1 MTGPVAF
8 ENLIP
13 EAKEKIMLSWFIAE
27 TKSPDVLRG
36 KKITEDMVEV
46 IPENVN
52 NACICECVCLGSI
65 KRFFTD
71 DAWKIIIN
79 IVTMKNEKCNYFC
92 PVCKLQTDDTRD
104 NSINCNSCLMWLH
117 LKYTGLKKMPKKRYW
132 FCKACN
138 ETFYIN

>member
-13 EAKEKIMLSWFIAE
+13 EAKEKIMLSWFIGE
-27 TKSPDVLRG
+27 TEVLDVLRG

-52 NACICECVCLGSI
+52 NACICECVCLASI

-71 DAWKIIIN
+71 DAWKIALSDHAY
-79 IVTMKNEKCNYFC
+79 EY
-92 PVCKLQTDDTRD
+92 
-104 NSINCNSCLMWLH
+104 
-117 LKYTGLKKMPKKRYW
+117 
-132 FCKACN
+132 
-138 ETFYIN
+138 